1 MQPYIPMM
9 ENVSRVSVFKL
20 SGLNF
25 TSEYRY
31 ILFSLTL
38 LCYPVI
44 LIINITVI
52 YVIVMDKHLYKP
64 MYIFLSNLCINALY
78 GTLGFYPKFLSDLL
92 SEHHVISYLG
102 CLVQVFVIY
111 SSALCEFS
119 TLTVMAV
126 DRYLAICRPLEY
138 HSIMT
143 NNTVIKCMVFSW
155 FSPLLS
161 MLVIVVL
168 SSTLT
173 LCGSNIEKLYC
184 ENWSIV
190 KLSCYPTTVNN
201 VFGYIV
207 IIVYFIHSLFIMCSY
222 IKLVRACIKS
232 KEERKRFMQTC
243 MPHLL
248 SLLNVTLALLFDVM
262 FTRYGTRNFS
272 QDLQNFLAMEFLIIP
287 PILNPLIYGLKLTKI
302 RNQLLQIYQKNA
314 IRAVSE
320 LDRQI

>member
-1 MQPYIPMM
+1 MM

-25 TSEYRY
+25 TSEFRY

-38 LCYPVI
+38 MYYPFI
-44 LIINITVI
+44 LLINITVI
-52 YVIVMDKHLYKP
+52 YVIVMNKHLYEP
-64 MYIFLSNLCINALY
+64 MYIFLSNLCINSLY
-78 GTLGFYPKFLSDLL
+78 GTLGFYPKFLYDLL
-92 SEHHVISYLG
+92 SEHHAISYLG
-102 CLVQVFVIY
+102 CLVQAFVIY

-138 HSIMT
+138 HGIMT

-155 FSPLLS
+155 VSPLLC
-161 MLVIVVL
+161 MLVIIVL
-168 SSTLT
+168 SSNLT
-173 LCGSNIEKLYC
+173 LCGSNIDKLYC
-184 ENWSIV
+184 ENWSVV
-190 KLSCYPTTVNN
+190 KLACYPTTVNN

-207 IIVYFIHSLFIMCSY
+207 IIVYFFHSLFVMCSY
-222 IKLVRACIKS
+222 IKLVGASIKS
-232 KEERKRFMQTC
+232 KEERNRFMQTC

-248 SLLNVTLALLFDVM
+248 SLLNVTVALLFDVM

-272 QDLQNFLAMEFLIIP
+272 QNVQNFLAMEFLIIP

-302 RNQLLQIYQKNA
+302 RNLLKQIYLKNV
-314 IRAVSE
+314 VSTV
-320 LDRQI
+320 